1 VKLGAGAHTVEFRY
15 EPLSWRAG
23 WITSLL
29 SLLALAAAVIV
40 GRRRARGANPAGA
53 GEPPAAVAN
62 APAREP
68 DVVERR

>member
-1 VKLGAGAHTVEFRY
+1 MKVGAGEHTVEFRY
-15 EPLSWRAG
+15 EPLSWRIG

-29 SLLALAAAVIV
+29 SLLGLAVAVASAGGGYAAP
-40 GRRRARGANPAGA
+40 GRPPRARS
-53 GEPPAAVAN
+53 PAAPAD